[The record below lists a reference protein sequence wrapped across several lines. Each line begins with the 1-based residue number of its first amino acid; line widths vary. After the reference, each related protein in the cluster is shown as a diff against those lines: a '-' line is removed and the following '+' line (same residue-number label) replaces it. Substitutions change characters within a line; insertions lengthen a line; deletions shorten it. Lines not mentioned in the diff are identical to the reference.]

1 MIWDPCLARAVASE
15 LEARLGGERAVAVD
29 FLRERRAVRVHFREA
44 TLAAEL
50 APERGVVV
58 LRPAS
63 EPALEAERLPAVLAT
78 VAAVP
83 DERIVVLSFRR
94 VRGRKA
100 NPSLIL
106 DLAAN
111 RRNAYW
117 AEGADL
123 VVRKRLRG
131 SAVVVGRPWT
141 PPVSGRRAGADGT
154 LEIEKWLAEYP
165 IGRSGTGS
173 PGADPERLDSNAVK
187 QWRSRIAY
195 VSAINASWLLSAGS
209 QEAAFRQW
217 RRLAQGTDPTPCL
230 LRLPS
235 GLQPYPWPVGGPIE
249 GAPTVV
255 DSLLAGMEAVLA
267 AADSGQAAPADR
279 VDGLDR
285 ERRRLERKLAALRRQ
300 LEETGKAT
308 QLRED
313 AGLILSSLREIQP
326 GAKRVAL
333 VGFDGMPRLLE
344 LDPALRPHENADARF
359 RLAARMERGAATL
372 VRRIRDAEA
381 ALARIAR
388 AARLDD
394 HGKLSPEELAAL
406 LPAAP
411 TKGDRR
417 DLAAPSLPYRRYRS
431 SGGLEVRVGRGP
443 RRNDDLTFHHS
454 RPNDVWLHA
463 RHVGGAHVV
472 LRWTRAERPPA
483 ADLEE
488 AATLAANHSG
498 ARGSGLVPVDWTRR
512 KWVRKPRGASP
523 GVVSPDRVQTVFV
536 SPDRSLD
543 ERLRHDG
550 GVPARPK

>member
-131 SAVVVGRPWT
+131 SAVVVGQPWT
-141 PPVSGRRAGADGT
+141 PPSSGRRAGADGT

-165 IGRSGTGS
+165 SG
-173 PGADPERLDSNAVK
+173 PAAVK
-187 QWRSRIAY
+187 RWRSRIAY
-195 VSAINASWLLSAGS
+195 VSAINASWLLSAGDP
-209 QEAAFRQW
+209 EAAFRRW

-235 GLQPYPWPVGGPIE
+235 GLQPYPWPVGGPIK

-267 AADSGQAAPADR
+267 ATGSGQVAPADR
-279 VDGLDR
+279 GDGLDR
-285 ERRRLERKLAALRRQ
+285 ERRRLKRKLAALRHQ

-326 GAKRVAL
+326 GAKRVVL
-333 VGFDGMPRLLE
+333 VGFDGTPRSLE

-372 VRRIRDAEA
+372 ARRIRDAEA

-388 AARLDD
+388 AARLHD
-394 HGKLSPEELAAL
+394 HGELSPEDLAAL

-411 TKGDRR
+411 TKGGRR
-417 DLAAPSLPYRRYRS
+417 DPAAPALPYRRYRS

-550 GVPARPK
+550 GTPARPK